1 MTEFHLHHASSLED
15 ADYILAALDSSLPQ
29 LELKGSGQQW
39 GMQPMSERP
48 EKVEAV
54 RNAVRDALLYRKKG
68 EGDYVEAFIAE
79 AETKPGISSEAEAIV
94 RTSEDGKSLVQ
105 TGAMVT
111 TDVFN
116 GYLRDME
123 GLRSVVEEA
132 ERKKDFLFVKLLVSD
147 YRAGRARK
155 GAGAALVER
164 VSRRA
169 GELGKKSVF
178 VDCWGGN
185 GGTLVK

>member
-1 MTEFHLHHASSLED
+1 MTEFHLRHTSSLED

-29 LELKGSGQQW
+29 LELIGSGQQW
-39 GMQPMSERP
+39 GLRPMSERP
-48 EKVEAV
+48 EQVEVV
-54 RNAVRDALLYRKKG
+54 RNAVRDALLYREKG
-68 EGDYVEAFIAE
+68 KGDYVEAFIAE
-79 AETKPGISSEAEAIV
+79 AETKPGISSETKAIV
-94 RTSEDGKSLVQ
+94 RTSENSKSLVQ

-123 GLRSVVEEA
+123 ELRSVVEEA
-132 ERKKDFLFVKLLVSD
+132 ERKKDFLFVRLLVGD
-147 YRAGRARK
+147 YRAGPARK

-164 VSRRA
+164 VRRRA
-169 GELGKKSVF
+169 GELGKKSVY

-185 GGTLVK
+185 GGRLVK

>member
-1 MTEFHLHHASSLED
+1 MTEFHLRHASSLED

-48 EKVEAV
+48 EKVEVV
-54 RNAVRDALLYRKKG
+54 RNAVRDALLYREKG
-68 EGDYVEAFIAE
+68 EGVYVEAFIAE
-79 AETKPGISSEAEAIV
+79 AETKPVILSEAEAIV

-105 TGAMVT
+105 TGTMVT

-147 YRAGRARK
+147 YRAGQARK

-164 VSRRA
+164 VRRRA
-169 GELGKKSVF
+169 GELGKKSVY

-185 GGTLVK
+185 GGKLVK